1 MSELRSALEPFQTE
15 SLDDV
20 SDQGLEDDF
29 AELHRVSEMLEV
41 ERLRR
46 LAEID
51 RRRTYER
58 DGHLSTAAWLASMF
72 KMPFGKAREQVKTA
86 TALEEMPE
94 TRRALD
100 QAELSTSAAQLLVA
114 TREADPEAF
123 RQSEAQLVEAAR
135 IHSMQDLRRVT
146 RYWEK
151 GVQNDQAL
159 TSDEKIRERRRLK
172 ASIKFLGMVHLDG
185 DLDPETGETLLTALR
200 AVLDAESKTS
210 RKDDDRTPEQRR
222 ADALGEICRQWL
234 DSTKRPGVGG
244 ERPHVTVTVGAEA
257 LKGVR
262 GDSSELD
269 HVGAVDPETARRL
282 ACDASIR
289 RVVMAGPSEPLD
301 VGRRTPVI
309 PPALRRAVILRD
321 RHCRYPNCDRPHA
334 WCDVH
339 HIVHW
344 ADGGPTAL
352 PNVLLLCRRHHHMV
366 HERGGFR
373 LELEDG
379 KPVFRRADGSLLE
392 NRAPP

>member
-1 MSELRSALEPFQTE
+1 MS
-15 SLDDV
+15 
-20 SDQGLEDDF
+20 
-29 AELHRVSEMLEV
+29 
-41 ERLRR
+41 
-46 LAEID
+46 
-51 RRRTYER
+51 
-58 DGHLSTAAWLASMF
+58 W
-72 KMPFGKAREQVKTA
+72 GKARDQVKTA

-94 TRRALD
+94 TRKALD
-100 QAELSTSAAQLLVA
+100 EAELSTSAVQLLVA

-123 RQSEAQLVEAAR
+123 RESEAQLVEAAR

-146 RYWEK
+146 RYWEQ
-151 GVQNDQAL
+151 GVQNEQAL
-159 TSDEKIRERRRLK
+159 TSDERVRERRRLK

-200 AVLDAESKTS
+200 ALLDAESKTS
-210 RKDDDRTPEQRR
+210 RKDDYRTPEQRR

-234 DSTKRPGVGG
+234 DSTKRPSVGG
-244 ERPHVTVTVGAEA
+244 ERPHVTVTVGADA

-262 GDSSELD
+262 GDTSELD

-301 VGRRTPVI
+301 VGRKTPVI

-321 RHCRYPNCDRPHA
+321 RHCRYPDCDRPHT

-344 ADGGPTAL
+344 ADGGPTCLENA
-352 PNVLLLCRRHHHMV
+352 LLLCRRHHHLV
-366 HERGGFR
+366 HKPDGFKLNLGTVSR
-373 LELEDG
+373 CSDD
-379 KPVFRRADGSLLE
+379 PTVRYSRT
-392 NRAPP
+392 APLRS